1 MFSFTRGR
9 CAPEKA
15 AEQHTERLDGPAGY
29 AGSLARRCGFTV
41 IEMVIVVTLVAIVTA
56 IAMPKINYTAW
67 RVDVGARG
75 VRAALQKAATLAVA
89 SQHNM
94 LVAVDVP
101 NGRLFIVEDVN
112 NNLQADPGER
122 VTSVALQDGVIFG
135 VPGSTWSGAPA
146 PTGAITGTTLATIA
160 VNGQSLP
167 GFVFRCDGAASTDAQ
182 IYVSSTRGL
191 ITDFRGVNVT
201 QTTGRTDWYRDEGAT
216 WTPGGF

>member
-1 MFSFTRGR
+1 MFANTR
-9 CAPEKA
+9 CAPETVADWNSETQLAPA
-15 AEQHTERLDGPAGY
+15 AC
-29 AGSLARRCGFTV
+29 AGSRDRRRGFTV
-41 IEMVIVVTLVAIVTA
+41 IEMVIVVTMVAIVTA
-56 IAMPKINYTAW
+56 IAMPKVNYTAW

-75 VRAALQKAATLAVA
+75 IRAALQKAGTLAVA

-122 VTSVALQDGVIFG
+122 VTSVALQDGVVFA
-135 VPGSTWSGAPA
+135 VPGGTWASAPA
-146 PTGAITGTTLATIA
+146 PTGAITGTSLATIN

-182 IYVSSTRGL
+182 IYVSSVRGL
-191 ITDFRGVNVT
+191 VTDFRGVNVT
-201 QTTGRTDWYRDEGAT
+201 QATGRTDWYRDEGAT
-216 WTPGGF
+216 WTAGGF